1 MAFARVL
8 GLTVAGRISHRAG
21 IALTAVVL
29 LLGLMS
35 IWFWLSSAN
44 VLPWL
49 VIQFG
54 GMAIILWMA
63 SSKRLVKTLTVRW
76 GVVMA
81 VYAIAKLFEAADH
94 QI

>member
-21 IALTAVVL
+21 IELTAVVL
-29 LLGLMS
+29 LLGPMS
-35 IWFWLSSAN
+35 IWFWLSSAK

-63 SSKRLVKTLTVRW
+63 FSKPLCSAFAVRW
-76 GVVMA
+76 GVVIA
-81 VYAIAKLFEAADH
+81 VDAIAKLFEAADH